1 MTEDPVNAIYNS
13 TTMYS
18 NSRRKSLSPLEQV
31 FMDYVWTHPACT
43 AEMCRQAMASQR
55 SFKEST
61 IRTVLKNLETKGYVT
76 HEVRGRTFF
85 YRALDTKGSVTV
97 EAARQLIERFCGG
110 SVKELLVG
118 LVDNQMIKP
127 NELQRLAE
135 EIASRKEKK
144 S

>member
-1 MTEDPVNAIYNS
+1 
-13 TTMYS
+13 
-18 NSRRKSLSPLEQV
+18 
-31 FMDYVWTHPACT
+31 MDYVWIHPGCT
-43 AEMCRQAMASQR
+43 AEMCRVDLASRR

-61 IRTVLKNLETKGYVT
+61 IRTVLKNLERKGYVT

-85 YRALDTKGSVTV
+85 YQAVDTKRSVTI
-97 EAARQLIERFCGG
+97 EAARHLIERFCGG

-118 LVDNQMIKP
+118 LVDNQVIKP
-127 NELQRLAE
+127 NELRKLAE

>member
-1 MTEDPVNAIYNS
+1 MHSIPG
-13 TTMYS
+13 
-18 NSRRKSLSPLEQV
+18 RKSLSPLEQV
-31 FMDYVWTHPACT
+31 FMDYVWSHPGCT
-43 AEMCRQAMASQR
+43 AEMCREDMAKRR

-61 IRTVLKNLETKGYVT
+61 IRTVLKNLEQKGYVT
-76 HEVRGRTFF
+76 HEVRGRTFL
-85 YRALDTKGSVTV
+85 YQAVDTKRSVTF

-127 NELQRLAE
+127 NELRQLAE
-135 EIASRKEKK
+135 EIAARKEKK